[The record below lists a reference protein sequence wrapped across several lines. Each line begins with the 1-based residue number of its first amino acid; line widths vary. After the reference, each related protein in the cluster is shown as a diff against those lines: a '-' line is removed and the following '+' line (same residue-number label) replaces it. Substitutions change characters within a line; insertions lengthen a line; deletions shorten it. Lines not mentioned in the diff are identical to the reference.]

1 MLSWLQTPSC
11 PVRTVG
17 PSRKPC
23 QSFPLH
29 PDPTDA
35 LAARFFL
42 AGTILKASLDDV
54 WRVHI
59 VQQTLLELPSSSP
72 LEMLFGFIYLDGRPE
87 VQWGIRPPVRRYRSW
102 AWRTVRA
109 FKTIAICSGCG
120 TRLSHWRPRP
130 LRSPV
135 LYITSRQWWWWLP
148 DSCFGCRNGCR
159 AGRLILWL
167 SLVLRYIHH
176 SHEVNKLHLVD
187 VLGNGPENSSLLI
200 HWYILVACWT
210 LMCHWHLI
218 WWRMV
223 IPWHQTWHGV
233 TVWPNCRLVLWRVT
247 PPTLLSWPSV
257 PGWQPV
263 KGQPCL
269 PGRQPLPDRQPLLG
283 HPPVTSRLLV
293 ELTLDFSD
301 TWTIC
306 IAPLLDYVD
315 RSVVKPLCVGV
326 DRDTRWSVEPR
337 LLWRLLW
344 RSRMTRQVSTAGG
357 LTPWQVR
364 GCRLGRWTAI
374 PALSTRLPW
383 RPLLSHW
390 IVATRV
396 GRSCCPWRW
405 ILFLTWRWWRTSVF
419 TAVVVGWTSPFRQV
433 PRGTMVA
440 GVMVLAPILIP
451 GSSVMPISA
460 RLSPGHAI
468 GPRRAYDL

>member
-1 MLSWLQTPSC
+1 
-11 PVRTVG
+11 
-17 PSRKPC
+17 
-23 QSFPLH
+23 
-29 PDPTDA
+29 
-35 LAARFFL
+35 
-42 AGTILKASLDDV
+42 
-54 WRVHI
+54 
-59 VQQTLLELPSSSP
+59 
-72 LEMLFGFIYLDGRPE
+72 
-87 VQWGIRPPVRRYRSW
+87 
-102 AWRTVRA
+102 
-109 FKTIAICSGCG
+109 
-120 TRLSHWRPRP
+120 
-130 LRSPV
+130 
-135 LYITSRQWWWWLP
+135 
-148 DSCFGCRNGCR
+148 
-159 AGRLILWL
+159 
-167 SLVLRYIHH
+167 
-176 SHEVNKLHLVD
+176 
-187 VLGNGPENSSLLI
+187 
-200 HWYILVACWT
+200 
-210 LMCHWHLI
+210 MCHWHLI

-257 PGWQPV
+257 PGWLPV

-405 ILFLTWRWWRTSVF
+405 ILFLTWRWGRTSMF

-440 GVMVLAPILIP
+440 GVTVLAPILIP

-460 RLSPGHAI
+460 RLSPAHAI
-468 GPRRAYDL
+468 RPRRAYDLQLNCARTALCGWFVGLGFRLVVRWSVQFLTLLLLGSQGFFWSVDFNTIVHRFLQLFGCCGGFSLELLGLFCGRPNSQ